1 MVKIIKI
8 KPRKIDVVSLYA
20 TSFIEH
26 LIPSN
31 TSVQDVTVM
40 RNKINYVSSFSFF
53 LILFR
58 KVIFEKSEGRFKK
71 NLLLKLTT
79 SIIDS
84 LNPSVIITRKD
95 NAYEVLSHLTR
106 KYPNKLVCAVQNG
119 SRLSG
124 GPGIENTKNCH
135 IDTFFGFGDYEY
147 DLIKSHG
154 GVINNYFPVGSI
166 KQGLFLSNNKK
177 SEKKYDLCFVS
188 HYSSFGYES
197 SDYKIVRMYEIVNES
212 LYKIKKISILD
223 ELLLVVAAVNSD
235 QVSKN
240 YSNSFEEESDLII
253 NTGVSRD
260 QIIPNDIHKFRT
272 YDTCFSSEIT
282 IGVCSTVLFEMLGSG
297 NKILFIGTGD
307 LILNELM
314 SETLKMLP
322 EEIKVETL
330 EQNDIRSKILNLINM
345 SDSDYKSLTKDARIY
360 YMAISNSYP
369 HEVIKKHI
377 AEYIVSSS

>member
-71 NLLLKLTT
+71 NLLLKITT

-124 GPGIENTKNCH
+124 GPGIENTKNLSLIH
-135 IDTFFGFGDYEY
+135 I
-147 DLIKSHG
+147 
-154 GVINNYFPVGSI
+154 
-166 KQGLFLSNNKK
+166 
-177 SEKKYDLCFVS
+177 
-188 HYSSFGYES
+188 
-197 SDYKIVRMYEIVNES
+197 
-212 LYKIKKISILD
+212 
-223 ELLLVVAAVNSD
+223 
-235 QVSKN
+235 
-240 YSNSFEEESDLII
+240 
-253 NTGVSRD
+253 
-260 QIIPNDIHKFRT
+260 
-272 YDTCFSSEIT
+272 
-282 IGVCSTVLFEMLGSG
+282 
-297 NKILFIGTGD
+297 
-307 LILNELM
+307 
-314 SETLKMLP
+314 
-322 EEIKVETL
+322 
-330 EQNDIRSKILNLINM
+330 
-345 SDSDYKSLTKDARIY
+345 
-360 YMAISNSYP
+360 
-369 HEVIKKHI
+369 
-377 AEYIVSSS
+377 